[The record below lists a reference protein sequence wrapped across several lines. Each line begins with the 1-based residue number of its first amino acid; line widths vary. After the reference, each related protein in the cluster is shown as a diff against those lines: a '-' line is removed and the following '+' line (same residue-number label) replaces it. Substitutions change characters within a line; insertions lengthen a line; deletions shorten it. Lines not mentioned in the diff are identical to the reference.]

1 VRVVIAEDQALLRT
15 GLVRLLS
22 DAGFDVVAEAS
33 DASELVRKVAGH
45 RPDIVITDV
54 RMPPGHTDD
63 GLRAAREIRER
74 FPSTAV
80 VVLSQYVMERAAVDL
95 VSNDASGV
103 GYLLKDRVADLDTFI
118 DALNRVADG
127 GSALDP
133 DVVSRMIGRR
143 DTHELDQLTPRER
156 DVLRL
161 MAEGRSNRG
170 IAETLVV
177 TEDAVEKHVNN
188 LLRKLDI
195 TGAPNDHRRVLAV
208 LAFLRRERPDE
219 A

>member
-1 VRVVIAEDQALLRT
+1 
-15 GLVRLLS
+15 
-22 DAGFDVVAEAS
+22 
-33 DASELVRKVAGH
+33 VRKVAGH
-45 RPDIVITDV
+45 RPDVVVTDV

-74 FPSTAV
+74 FPGTAV
-80 VVLSQYVMERAAVDL
+80 IVLSQYVMERAAVDL
-95 VSNDASGV
+95 VGTDAAGV
-103 GYLLKDRVADLDTFI
+103 GYLLKDRVADVDAFI
-118 DALNRVADG
+118 DALNRVANG

-143 DTHELDQLTPRER
+143 DADALDRLTPRER
-156 DVLRL
+156 DVLAL

-170 IAETLVV
+170 IAQTLVV

-195 TGAPNDHRRVLAV
+195 TGAPTDHRRVMAV
-208 LAFLRRERPDE
+208 LAFLGGAHPENVP
-219 A
+219 

>member
-22 DAGFDVVAEAS
+22 DAGFDVVAEAA
-33 DASELVRKVAGH
+33 DAPDLVRKVAGH
-45 RPDIVITDV
+45 RPDIVVTDV

-74 FPSTAV
+74 FPGTAV

-95 VSNDASGV
+95 VGADASGV
-103 GYLLKDRVADLDTFI
+103 GYLLKDRIADLDTFI
-118 DALNRVADG
+118 DAINRVACG

-143 DTHELDQLTPRER
+143 GTDELDRLTPREH
-156 DVLRL
+156 DVLGL

-195 TGAPNDHRRVLAV
+195 TGAPTDHRRVLAV
-208 LAFLRRERPDE
+208 LAFLRREHPDE
-219 A
+219 P